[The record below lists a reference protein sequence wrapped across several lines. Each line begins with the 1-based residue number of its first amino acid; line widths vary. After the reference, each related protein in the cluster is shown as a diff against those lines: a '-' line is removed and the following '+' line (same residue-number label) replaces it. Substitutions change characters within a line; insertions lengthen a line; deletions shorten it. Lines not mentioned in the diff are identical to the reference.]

1 MASRLAFSV
10 KYSNLSINPPP
21 CKIRLYK
28 NCTLSS
34 TGMHHAASRKN
45 TSFSRNCLRNAGR
58 GWSMIVTVKEAED
71 TVKMCLY
78 IYI

>member
-34 TGMHHAASRKN
+34 TGMHRAASRKN
-45 TSFSRNCLRNAGR
+45 TSFSRNCFKKCWPWVEYDRDREGGR
-58 GWSMIVTVKEAED
+58 GYS
-71 TVKMCLY
+71 
-78 IYI
+78 

>member
-1 MASRLAFSV
+1 
-10 KYSNLSINPPP
+10 
-21 CKIRLYK
+21 
-28 NCTLSS
+28 
-34 TGMHHAASRKN
+34 MHHAASRKN

-78 IYI
+78 IYINNIFLSIKNLILIRALANNKKKKILKQLI